1 MQYLHIVMYCSLVH
15 CRLTKTVVRVV
26 SFCDKSRHLIHNTS
40 VRAVMKDS
48 QVDRVAHTVALTQ
61 TAPRL
66 MRYVAQLTTV
76 AGHVSDHLNH

>member
-1 MQYLHIVMYCSLVH
+1 
-15 CRLTKTVVRVV
+15 
-26 SFCDKSRHLIHNTS
+26 
-40 VRAVMKDS
+40 MKDS

-76 AGHVSDHLNH
+76 AGHVSDHLNHWPTPVCLFVVLRLAVNSFVGDVYLVSKY